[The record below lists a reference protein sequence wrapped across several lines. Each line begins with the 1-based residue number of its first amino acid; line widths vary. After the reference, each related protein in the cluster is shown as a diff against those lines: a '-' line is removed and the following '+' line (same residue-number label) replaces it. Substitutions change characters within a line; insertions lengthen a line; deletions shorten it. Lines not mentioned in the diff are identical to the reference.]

1 MWVFDPG
8 SGVFIGYFLRLIA
21 VAYLFG
27 GLVHLGN
34 LLGFGDAMVV
44 ALDAWQRTHWGVACF
59 FLASTSQ
66 LVLYLGFPTQFVT
79 TAEDLANIR
88 GLVGFHLVTLAAY
101 ATLRLSKW

>member
-34 LLGFGDAMVV
+34 LLGFGSIPPSQAPVGFLILDVVCLTLDAMVV
-44 ALDAWQRTHWGVACF
+44 VGAW
-59 FLASTSQ
+59 
-66 LVLYLGFPTQFVT
+66 
-79 TAEDLANIR
+79 
-88 GLVGFHLVTLAAY
+88 
-101 ATLRLSKW
+101 